1 MKHDTVVLEKADK
14 VAIAVAIAA
23 FLVISGFLLKE
34 SAANHAHQAQ
44 KAEQAVKILRVV
56 GGVAGEKLA
65 GGVLGEGIGALLR
78 ALVHPIAHR
87 LILSA

>member
-44 KAEQAVKILRVV
+44 KAEQAVKQ
-56 GGVAGEKLA
+56 
-65 GGVLGEGIGALLR
+65 
-78 ALVHPIAHR
+78 AHANNAKTIDFNLQKTR
-87 LILSA
+87 

>member
-34 SAANHAHQAQ
+34 STDSHAQQAQ
-44 KAEQAVKILRVV
+44 KAEQAVKQAKANNAKTINFNLQKTR
-56 GGVAGEKLA
+56 
-65 GGVLGEGIGALLR
+65 
-78 ALVHPIAHR
+78 
-87 LILSA
+87 

>member
-44 KAEQAVKILRVV
+44 KAEQAVKQAQTNNAKTIDLNLQKTR
-56 GGVAGEKLA
+56 
-65 GGVLGEGIGALLR
+65 
-78 ALVHPIAHR
+78 
-87 LILSA
+87 

>member
-34 SAANHAHQAQ
+34 SADNHAHQTQ
-44 KAEQAVKILRVV
+44 KAEQAVKQAKANNAKTIDFNLQKTR
-56 GGVAGEKLA
+56 
-65 GGVLGEGIGALLR
+65 
-78 ALVHPIAHR
+78 
-87 LILSA
+87 

>member
-34 SAANHAHQAQ
+34 SADNHAHQIQ
-44 KAEQAVKILRVV
+44 KAEQAVKQ
-56 GGVAGEKLA
+56 
-65 GGVLGEGIGALLR
+65 
-78 ALVHPIAHR
+78 AHANNAKTIDFNLQKTR
-87 LILSA
+87 